1 MQFATSAMH
10 HDDNNY
16 VMQCS
21 SLSLNHVA
29 NHVIQGVVAA
39 LVHFDLSVVAGPWQ
53 TALALEMVAVVLDMA
68 CATSPVVEEP
78 VCKGCI
84 FETAVE
90 GGILASCCQKAFLLW
105 LVDHIQGGCVIKTA
119 VVGASTKE
127 KKNVSC
133 FFFYGFWTESWEVLK
148 EFCFN
153 GLELLSTS

>member
-1 MQFATSAMH
+1 
-10 HDDNNY
+10 
-16 VMQCS
+16 
-21 SLSLNHVA
+21 
-29 NHVIQGVVAA
+29 
-39 LVHFDLSVVAGPWQ
+39 
-53 TALALEMVAVVLDMA
+53 MVAVVLGMA

-127 KKNVSC
+127 KKMSAASSFMDFELN
-133 FFFYGFWTESWEVLK
+133 
-148 EFCFN
+148 
-153 GLELLSTS
+153 LERF